1 MDLVTVNILESTMVS
16 ICREMGI
23 VLMRT
28 AYSTIFSEALDFTC
42 GLANMNGDLM
52 AVADYCPSQIG
63 GMPLLVKSCL
73 REIPASDI
81 EEGDIILHNDPYRG
95 GLHTPEHTFF
105 KPIFVDGELIGFAV
119 AIGHIQEVGG
129 MVPGG
134 FCGEATEVFHE
145 GIRVPPVKIKK
156 RGEDNV
162 EVWKLLLANVRTP
175 RINYGDLRALIAAVD
190 LGESRTAQVIKKY
203 GKVVFRET
211 IHDLLDYSERR
222 MRAELEAIPDG
233 VYGFK
238 DFIESDGVEEE
249 RTYAIEVEIH
259 KLGGDIIIDYAGSS
273 PQAKGPINATL
284 GVATSAAYN
293 AVLHMTDPSIPR
305 NSGCFRP
312 IRVLAP
318 PGTIVNVD
326 YPGPEVGGNTETHPR
341 IVGTIIGAMANA
353 VRDRTMA
360 AEGGTHSNLV
370 FGGVDAETGDFFIC
384 YDIAGV
390 GWGGRAF
397 ADGND
402 AVDSING
409 NCRPTP
415 IEVFETRFPWRVEYL
430 AFDPDSGGAGRFRG
444 GVGYTKQMICLN
456 DEVICSQMTDRHVF
470 PPWGLHGGK
479 QGSLGATLVL
489 KAGTQKWQ
497 TMREAYGK
505 KSTSRYSN
513 VRIKKG
519 DRLRLVSPGGG
530 GYGDPRE
537 RQRELIVNDIR
548 QGYVSLTAAE
558 REYGYKETSD
568 EVL

>member
-1 MDLVTVNILESTMVS
+1 MDPVTVNILDSTMVS

-42 GLANMNGDLM
+42 ALANMDGDLM

-63 GMPLLVKSCL
+63 GLPLLVKSCL
-73 REIPASDI
+73 QEIPPSDI
-81 EEGDIILHNDPYRG
+81 EKGDIILHNDPYRG

-105 KPIFVDGELIGFAV
+105 KPIFVDDELMGFAV

-134 FCGEATEVFHE
+134 FCGEATEIFHE
-145 GIRVPPVKIKK
+145 GIRVPPVKIRS
-156 RGEDNV
+156 RGKDNV

-175 RINYGDLRALIAAVD
+175 RVNYGDLCALIAAVD
-190 LGESRTAQVIKKY
+190 LGEARTVQTIQKY
-203 GKVVFRET
+203 GKGLFRET
-211 IHDLLDYSERR
+211 IRDLLDYAERR
-222 MRAELEAIPDG
+222 MRAELEAMPDG
-233 VYGFK
+233 IYPFK
-238 DFIESDGVEEE
+238 DYIESDGVEED
-249 RTYAIEVEIH
+249 RTHVIEVEVH
-259 KLGGDIIIDYAGSS
+259 KFGGEIVIDYAGSS
-273 PQAKGPINATL
+273 AQAKGPINATL

-341 IVGTIIGAMANA
+341 IVGTILGAMANA
-353 VRDRTMA
+353 VPNRTMA
-360 AEGGTHSNLV
+360 AEGGTHSNFV
-370 FGGVDAETGDFFIC
+370 FGGTDAESGEYFIC

-430 AFDPDSGGAGRFRG
+430 AFVTDSAGCGKFRG
-444 GVGYTKQMICLN
+444 GLGYAKQMICLN
-456 DEVICSQMTDRHVF
+456 EEVTCSQMTDRHVF

-479 QGSLGATLVL
+479 TGGLGATLVL
-489 KAGTQKWQ
+489 KAGTENWKD
-497 TMREAYGK
+497 MREAYGK

-513 VRIKKG
+513 VRIVKG

-530 GYGDPRE
+530 GYGDPRT
-537 RQRELIVNDIR
+537 RDREQIVYDIE
-548 QGYVSLTAAE
+548 QGYVSPAAAE
-558 REYGYKETSD
+558 RDYEYRK
-568 EVL
+568 V

>member
-1 MDLVTVNILESTMVS
+1 MDPVTMNILESTMVS

-23 VLMRT
+23 VLMKT

-42 GLANMNGDLM
+42 GLADMSGDLM

-63 GMPLLVKSCL
+63 GMPLLVKCCL
-73 REIPASDI
+73 LEIPTSDI
-81 EEGDIILHNDPYRG
+81 NEGDVILHNDPYRG

-105 KPIFVDGELIGFAV
+105 KPIFVDQELMGFSV

-175 RINYGDLRALIAAVD
+175 RVNYGDLRALIAAVD
-190 LGESRTAQVIKKY
+190 LGESRTLQVIRKY
-203 GKVVFRET
+203 GKAVFRET
-211 IHDLLDYSERR
+211 IRDLLDYSERR
-222 MRAELEAIPDG
+222 MRTELEAIPDG
-233 VYGFK
+233 IYGFK
-238 DFIESDGVEEE
+238 DYIESDGVDPD
-249 RTYAIEVEIH
+249 RTYTIAAEVH
-259 KLGGDIIIDYAGSS
+259 KFGDSIVIDYAGSS
-273 PQAKGPINATL
+273 SQAKGPINATL

-341 IVGTIIGAMANA
+341 IVGTIMGAMADAIPN
-353 VRDRTMA
+353 RTMA

-430 AFDPDSGGAGRFRG
+430 AFDTDSAGAGKFRG

-456 DEVICSQMTDRHVF
+456 DEITCSQMTDRHVF

-479 QGSLGATLVL
+479 QGGLGATLIS
-489 KAGTQKWQ
+489 KAATQEWQ
-497 TMREAYGK
+497 NMRQAFGK

-513 VRIKKG
+513 VRITKG

-530 GYGDPRE
+530 GYGEPKD
-537 RQRELIVNDIR
+537 RQRELIVNDIK
-548 QGYVSLTAAE
+548 QGYVSLAGAE
-558 REYGYKETSD
+558 RDYGYSETAH
-568 EVL
+568 

>member
-1 MDLVTVNILESTMVS
+1 MDPVAVNIMDSTIVS

-23 VLMRT
+23 VLMKT

-42 GLANMNGDLM
+42 GLANMDGDLM

-63 GMPLLVKSCL
+63 GLPHLVKSCL
-73 REIPASDI
+73 REIPASEI
-81 EEGDIILHNDPYRG
+81 EEGDVILHNDPYRG

-105 KPIFVDGELIGFAV
+105 KPIFVESELMGFAV

-134 FCGEATEVFHE
+134 FCGEATEIFHE
-145 GIRVPPVKIKK
+145 GIRVPPIKIKK
-156 RGEDNV
+156 RGQDSV

-175 RINYGDLRALIAAVD
+175 RANYGDLCALIAAVD
-190 LGESRTAQVIKKY
+190 LGESRTVQVIEKY
-203 GKVVFRET
+203 GKALFRET
-211 IHDLLDYSERR
+211 IRDLLDYSERR

-233 VYGFK
+233 IYPFK
-238 DFIESDGVEEE
+238 DYIESDGVEEE
-249 RTYAIEVEIH
+249 RTYVIEVEVH
-259 KLGGDIIIDYAGSS
+259 KFGSEIVIDYAGSS
-273 PQAKGPINATL
+273 IQAKGPINATL

-326 YPGPEVGGNTETHPR
+326 YPAPEVGGNTETHPR
-341 IVGTIIGAMANA
+341 IVGTILGAMANA
-353 VRDRTMA
+353 VPNRTMA
-360 AEGGTHSNLV
+360 AEGGTHSNFV
-370 FGGVDAETGDFFIC
+370 FGGVDAETGDYFIC

-402 AVDSING
+402 GVDSING

-415 IEVFETRFPWRVEYL
+415 IEVFETRFPWRVDYL
-430 AFDPDSGGAGRFRG
+430 AFDTDSGGAGKFRG
-444 GVGYTKQMICLN
+444 GVGYTKQMLCLN
-456 DEVICSQMTDRHVF
+456 EEVTCSQMTDRHLF
-470 PPWGLHGGK
+470 APWGLYGGK
-479 QGSLGATLVL
+479 PGGLGATLVL
-489 KAGTQKWQ
+489 KAGSARWQ
-497 TMREAYGK
+497 DMREAYGK

-513 VRIKKG
+513 VRIRKG

-530 GYGDPRE
+530 GYGKPRD
-537 RQRELIVNDIR
+537 RDAELVLSDIE
-548 QGYVSLTAAE
+548 QGYVSATAAE
-558 REYGYKETSD
+558 REYGFRGNGK
-568 EVL
+568 

>member
-1 MDLVTVNILESTMVS
+1 MDPVTVNILESTMVS

-23 VLMRT
+23 VLMKT

-42 GLANMNGDLM
+42 GLANMEGDLI

-63 GMPLLVKSCL
+63 GLPLLVKSCL
-73 REIPASDI
+73 REIPVSEL

-105 KPIFVDGELIGFAV
+105 KPIYVEQELMGFAV

-134 FCGEATEVFHE
+134 FCGEATEIFHE

-156 RGEDNV
+156 RGKDNL

-175 RINYGDLRALIAAVD
+175 RTNFGDLSALIAAVD
-190 LGESRTAQVIKKY
+190 LGESRSVQTIKKY
-203 GKVVFRET
+203 GKALFAET
-211 IHDLLDYSERR
+211 IKDLLDYSERR
-222 MRAELEAIPDG
+222 MRAELRAIPDG
-233 VYGFK
+233 IYRFK
-238 DFIESDGVEEE
+238 DNIESDGVDEG
-249 RTYAIEVEIH
+249 RTYVIEVEAH
-259 KLGGDIIIDYAGSS
+259 KSGDEIIIDYYGSS

-318 PGTIVNVD
+318 PGTILNVD

-341 IVGTIIGAMANA
+341 IVGTILGAMANA
-353 VRDRTMA
+353 VPNRTMA
-360 AEGGTHSNLV
+360 AEGGTHSNFV
-370 FGGVDAETGDFFIC
+370 FGGVDAETGDYFIC

-390 GWGGRAF
+390 GWGGRSF

-402 AVDSING
+402 GVDSING

-415 IEVFETRFPWRVEYL
+415 IEVFETRFPWRVEFL
-430 AFDPDSGGAGRFRG
+430 AFDTDSGGAGKFRG

-456 DEVICSQMTDRHVF
+456 DEVTCSQMTDRHLF
-470 PPWGLHGGK
+470 APWGLHGGK
-479 QGSLGATLVL
+479 PGGLGATLIL
-489 KAGTQKWQ
+489 KAASETWQ
-497 TMREAYGK
+497 NVREAYGK

-513 VRIKKG
+513 ITIRKG
-519 DRLRLVSPGGG
+519 DRIRLASPGGG
-530 GYGDPRE
+530 GFGNPGDRD
-537 RQRELIVNDIR
+537 RSLVLNDVL
-548 QGYVSLTAAE
+548 QGYVSSAAAE
-558 REYGYKETSD
+558 REYDFKAKA
-568 EVL
+568 V

>member
-1 MDLVTVNILESTMVS
+1 MDPVTVNILESTMVS

-23 VLMRT
+23 VLMKT

-42 GLANMNGDLM
+42 GLANMDGDLI

-63 GMPLLVKSCL
+63 GLPLLVKSCL
-73 REIPASDI
+73 REIPVSEI

-105 KPIFVDGELIGFAV
+105 KPIYVEQELMGFAV

-134 FCGEATEVFHE
+134 FCGEATEIFHE

-156 RGEDNV
+156 RGKDNL

-175 RINYGDLRALIAAVD
+175 RTNFGDLSALIAAVD
-190 LGESRTAQVIKKY
+190 LGESRAVLTIEKY
-203 GKVVFRET
+203 GKGLFAET
-211 IHDLLDYSERR
+211 IKDLLDYSERR
-222 MRAELEAIPDG
+222 MRAELRTIPNG
-233 VYGFK
+233 IYRFK
-238 DFIESDGVEEE
+238 DNIESDGVDEG
-249 RTYAIEVEIH
+249 RTYVIEVEAH
-259 KLGGDIIIDYAGSS
+259 KSGDEIIIDYFGSS
-273 PQAKGPINATL
+273 AQAKGPINATL

-318 PGTIVNVD
+318 PGTILNVD

-341 IVGTIIGAMANA
+341 IVGTILGAMANA
-353 VRDRTMA
+353 VPNRTMA
-360 AEGGTHSNLV
+360 AEGGTHSNFV
-370 FGGVDAETGDFFIC
+370 FGGVDAETGDYFIC

-390 GWGGRAF
+390 GWGGRSF

-402 AVDSING
+402 GVDSING

-415 IEVFETRFPWRVEYL
+415 IEVFETRFPWRVEFL
-430 AFDPDSGGAGRFRG
+430 AFDTDSGGAGKFRG

-456 DEVICSQMTDRHVF
+456 DEVTCSQMTDRHLF
-470 PPWGLHGGK
+470 APWGLHGGK
-479 QGSLGATLVL
+479 PGGLGATLIL
-489 KAGTQKWQ
+489 KAGSEAWQ
-497 TMREAYGK
+497 TVREAYGK

-513 VRIKKG
+513 IVIRKG
-519 DRLRLVSPGGG
+519 DRIRLVSPGGG
-530 GYGDPRE
+530 GFGNPEE
-537 RQRELIVNDIR
+537 RDRSLVLNDVL
-548 QGYVSLTAAE
+548 QGYVSQAALE
-558 REYGYKETSD
+558 REYGFKGQG
-568 EVL
+568 V

>member
-1 MDLVTVNILESTMVS
+1 MDPVTVNILESTMVS

-23 VLMRT
+23 VLMKT

-42 GLANMNGDLM
+42 GLANMNGDLI

-63 GMPLLVKSCL
+63 GLPLLVKSCL
-73 REIPASDI
+73 REIPVSEI
-81 EEGDIILHNDPYRG
+81 EQGDIILHNDPYRG

-105 KPIFVDGELIGFAV
+105 KPIFVEQELMGFAV

-134 FCGEATEVFHE
+134 FCGEATEIFHE

-156 RGEDNV
+156 RGRDNL

-175 RINYGDLRALIAAVD
+175 RTNFGDLSALIAAVD
-190 LGESRTAQVIKKY
+190 LGESRAVQTIQKY
-203 GKVVFRET
+203 GKALFAET
-211 IHDLLDYSERR
+211 INDLLDYSERR
-222 MRAELEAIPDG
+222 MRAELRAIPDG
-233 VYGFK
+233 IYRFT
-238 DFIESDGVEEE
+238 DNIESDGVDEG
-249 RTYAIEVEIH
+249 RTYVIAVEAH
-259 KLGGDIIIDYAGSS
+259 KSGDEIIVDYYGSS

-318 PGTIVNVD
+318 PGTILNVD

-341 IVGTIIGAMANA
+341 IVGTILGAMANA
-353 VRDRTMA
+353 VPNRTMA
-360 AEGGTHSNLV
+360 AEGGTHSNFV
-370 FGGVDAETGDFFIC
+370 FGGVDSDSGDYFIC

-390 GWGGRAF
+390 GWGGRSF

-402 AVDSING
+402 GVDSING

-415 IEVFETRFPWRVEYL
+415 IEVFETRFPWRVESL
-430 AFDPDSGGAGRFRG
+430 AFDTDSGGAGKFRG

-456 DEVICSQMTDRHVF
+456 DEVTCSQMTDRHLF
-470 PPWGLHGGK
+470 APWGLHGGK
-479 QGSLGATLVL
+479 PGGLGATLIL
-489 KAGTQKWQ
+489 KAGSDTWQ
-497 TMREAYGK
+497 NVREAYGK

-513 VRIKKG
+513 ITIRKG
-519 DRLRLVSPGGG
+519 DRIRLTSPGGG
-530 GYGDPRE
+530 GFGNPESRDRS
-537 RQRELIVNDIR
+537 LVLNDVL
-548 QGYVSLTAAE
+548 QGYVSPATAE
-558 REYGYKETSD
+558 REYGFKG
-568 EVL
+568 EV

>member
-1 MDLVTVNILESTMVS
+1 MDPVAVNIVDSTMVS

-23 VLMRT
+23 VLMKT

-42 GLANMNGDLM
+42 GLANMDGDLM

-63 GMPLLVKSCL
+63 GLPHLVKSCL
-73 REIPASDI
+73 KEIPASEI
-81 EEGDIILHNDPYRG
+81 EDGDVILHNDPYRG

-105 KPIFVDGELIGFAV
+105 KPIFVEGELMGFAV

-134 FCGEATEVFHE
+134 FCGEATEIFHE
-145 GIRVPPVKIKK
+145 GLRVPPIKIKK
-156 RGEDNV
+156 RGKDSV

-175 RINYGDLRALIAAVD
+175 RANYGDLCALIAAVD
-190 LGESRTAQVIKKY
+190 LGESRTVQVIEKY
-203 GKVVFRET
+203 GKALFRET
-211 IHDLLDYSERR
+211 IRDLLDYSERR

-233 VYGFK
+233 IYPFK
-238 DFIESDGVEEE
+238 DYIESDGVDEE
-249 RTYAIEVEIH
+249 RTYVIEVEVH
-259 KLGGDIIIDYAGSS
+259 KFGSEIVIDYAGSS
-273 PQAKGPINATL
+273 IQAKGPINATL

-293 AVLHMTDPSIPR
+293 AVLHMTDPSVPR

-326 YPGPEVGGNTETHPR
+326 YPAPEVGGNTETHPR
-341 IVGTIIGAMANA
+341 IVGTILGAMANA
-353 VRDRTMA
+353 VPNRTMA
-360 AEGGTHSNLV
+360 AEGGTHSNFV
-370 FGGVDAETGDFFIC
+370 FGGIDAETGDYFIC

-402 AVDSING
+402 GVDSING

-430 AFDPDSGGAGRFRG
+430 AFDTDSGGAGKFRG

-456 DEVICSQMTDRHVF
+456 EEVTCSQMTDRHLF
-470 PPWGLHGGK
+470 APWGLYGGRP
-479 QGSLGATLVL
+479 GGLGATLIL
-489 KAGTQKWQ
+489 KAGSARWQ
-497 TMREAYGK
+497 DMREAYGK

-530 GYGDPRE
+530 GYGEPRD
-537 RQRELIVNDIR
+537 RDAELVLSDIQ
-548 QGYVSLTAAE
+548 QGYVSAPAAE
-558 REYGYKETSD
+558 REYGFKGNGK
-568 EVL
+568 

>member
-1 MDLVTVNILESTMVS
+1 MDPVTINILESTMVS

-23 VLMRT
+23 VLMKT

-42 GLANMNGDLM
+42 GLAEMNGDLM

-73 REIPASDI
+73 QEIPVSEI
-81 EEGDIILHNDPYRG
+81 EEGDVILHNDPYRG

-105 KPIFVDGELIGFAV
+105 KPIFVGGELMGFAV

-134 FCGEATEVFHE
+134 FCGEATEIFHE
-145 GIRVPPVKIKK
+145 GLRVPPVKIKK
-156 RGEDNV
+156 RGADNV

-175 RINYGDLRALIAAVD
+175 RVNYGDLRALIAAVD
-190 LGESRTAQVIKKY
+190 IGAARAAQVIMKY
-203 GKVVFRET
+203 GKTVFREA
-211 IHDLLDYSERR
+211 IHDLLDYSECR
-222 MRAELEAIPDG
+222 MRAELESIPDG
-233 VYGFK
+233 IYGFE
-238 DFIESDGVEEE
+238 DYIESDGVDAD
-249 RTYAIEVEIH
+249 RTYAIKVEVH
-259 KLGGDIIIDYAGSS
+259 KFGGSIVVDYDGSS
-273 PQAKGPINATL
+273 RQAKGPINATL

-353 VRDRTMA
+353 VPNRTMA

-370 FGGVDAETGDFFIC
+370 FGGVDAETGEFFIC

-402 AVDSING
+402 GVDSING

-430 AFDPDSGGAGRFRG
+430 AFDTDSGGAGKFRG

-456 DEVICSQMTDRHVF
+456 DEIICSQMTDRHLF
-470 PPWGLHGGK
+470 APWGLNGG
-479 QGSLGATLVL
+479 QSGGLGATLFL
-489 KAGTQKWQ
+489 RAGTQEWQ
-497 TMREAYGK
+497 TMREAFGK
-505 KSTSRYSN
+505 NSSSRYSN
-513 VRIKKG
+513 VRIMKH
-519 DRLRLVSPGGG
+519 DRLRLTSPGGG
-530 GYGDPRE
+530 GYGEPRT
-537 RQRELIVNDIR
+537 RLRELIVNDLE
-548 QGYVSLTAAE
+548 QGYVSLACAE
-558 REYGYKETSD
+558 QYYGHREGIG
-568 EVL
+568 

>member
-1 MDLVTVNILESTMVS
+1 MDPIAVNIMDSTMVS

-23 VLMRT
+23 VLMKT

-42 GLANMNGDLM
+42 GLDNMDGDLM

-63 GMPLLVKSCL
+63 GLPHLVKSCL
-73 REIPASDI
+73 REIPASEI
-81 EEGDIILHNDPYRG
+81 EEGDVILHNDPYRG

-105 KPIFVDGELIGFAV
+105 KPIFVEGELMGFAV

-134 FCGEATEVFHE
+134 FCGEATEIFHE
-145 GIRVPPVKIKK
+145 GIRVPPIKIKK
-156 RGEDNV
+156 RGKDSV

-175 RINYGDLRALIAAVD
+175 RANYGDLCALIAAVD
-190 LGESRTAQVIKKY
+190 LGESRTVQVIEKY
-203 GKVVFRET
+203 GKVAFSET
-211 IHDLLDYSERR
+211 IRDLLDYSERR
-222 MRAELEAIPDG
+222 MRAEIEAIPDG
-233 VYGFK
+233 IYPFK
-238 DFIESDGVEEE
+238 DYIESDGVEEE
-249 RTYAIEVEIH
+249 RTYVIEVEVH
-259 KLGGDIIIDYAGSS
+259 KFGSEIVIDYAGSS
-273 PQAKGPINATL
+273 IQAKGPINATL

-326 YPGPEVGGNTETHPR
+326 YPAPEVGGNTETHPR
-341 IVGTIIGAMANA
+341 IVGTILGAMANA
-353 VRDRTMA
+353 VPNRTMA
-360 AEGGTHSNLV
+360 AEGGTHSNFV
-370 FGGVDAETGDFFIC
+370 FGGVDAETGDYFIC

-402 AVDSING
+402 GVDSING

-430 AFDPDSGGAGRFRG
+430 AFDTDSGGAGKFRG

-456 DEVICSQMTDRHVF
+456 EEVTCSQMTDRHLF
-470 PPWGLHGGK
+470 APWGLYGGRP
-479 QGSLGATLVL
+479 GGLGATLVL
-489 KAGTQKWQ
+489 KAGNAKWQ
-497 TMREAYGK
+497 DMREAYGK

-513 VRIKKG
+513 VRIRRG

-530 GYGDPRE
+530 GYGEPRN
-537 RQRELIVNDIR
+537 RDAELVSSDIK
-548 QGYVSLTAAE
+548 QGYVSALAAE
-558 REYGYKETSD
+558 REYGFKGNGK
-568 EVL
+568 

>member
-1 MDLVTVNILESTMVS
+1 MDPVAVNIMDSTMVS

-23 VLMRT
+23 VLMKT

-42 GLANMNGDLM
+42 GLANMDGDLM

-63 GMPLLVKSCL
+63 GLPHLVKSCL
-73 REIPASDI
+73 REIPVSEI
-81 EEGDIILHNDPYRG
+81 EEGDVILHNDPYRG

-105 KPIFVDGELIGFAV
+105 KPIFVEGELMGFAV

-134 FCGEATEVFHE
+134 FCGEATEIFHE
-145 GIRVPPVKIKK
+145 GIRVPPIKIKK
-156 RGEDNV
+156 RGKDSV

-175 RINYGDLRALIAAVD
+175 RANYGDLCALIAAVD
-190 LGESRTAQVIKKY
+190 LGESRTVQVIEKY
-203 GKVVFRET
+203 GKTLFRET
-211 IHDLLDYSERR
+211 IRDLLDYSERR
-222 MRAELEAIPDG
+222 MRAEIEAIPDG
-233 VYGFK
+233 IYPFK
-238 DFIESDGVEEE
+238 DYIESDGVDED
-249 RTYAIEVEIH
+249 RTYVIEVEVH
-259 KLGGDIIIDYAGSS
+259 KFGSEIVIDYAGSS
-273 PQAKGPINATL
+273 IQAKGPINATL
-284 GVATSAAYN
+284 GVGTSAAYN

-326 YPGPEVGGNTETHPR
+326 YPAPEVGGNTETHPR
-341 IVGTIIGAMANA
+341 IVGTILGAMANA
-353 VRDRTMA
+353 VPNRTMA
-360 AEGGTHSNLV
+360 AEGGTHSNFV
-370 FGGVDAETGDFFIC
+370 FGGVDAETGDYFIC

-402 AVDSING
+402 GVDSING

-430 AFDPDSGGAGRFRG
+430 AFDTDSGGAGKFRG

-456 DEVICSQMTDRHVF
+456 EEVTCSQMTDRHLF
-470 PPWGLHGGK
+470 APWGLYGGRP
-479 QGSLGATLVL
+479 GGLGATLVL
-489 KAGTQKWQ
+489 KAGDAKWQ
-497 TMREAYGK
+497 NMREAYGK

-513 VRIKKG
+513 VRIRKG

-530 GYGDPRE
+530 GYGEPRD
-537 RQRELIVNDIR
+537 RDAELVSSDIK
-548 QGYVSLTAAE
+548 QGYVSVTAAE
-558 REYGYKETSD
+558 REYGFKGNGK
-568 EVL
+568 

>member
-1 MDLVTVNILESTMVS
+1 MDPVAVNIMDSTMVS

-23 VLMRT
+23 VLMKT

-42 GLANMNGDLM
+42 GIANMDGDLM

-63 GMPLLVKSCL
+63 GLPHLVKSCL
-73 REIPASDI
+73 REIPASEI
-81 EEGDIILHNDPYRG
+81 EEGDVILHNDPYRG

-105 KPIFVDGELIGFAV
+105 KPIFVEGELMGFAV
-119 AIGHIQEVGG
+119 AIGHIQEIGG

-134 FCGEATEVFHE
+134 FCGEATEIFHE
-145 GIRVPPVKIKK
+145 GIRVPPIKIKK
-156 RGEDNV
+156 RGKDSV

-175 RINYGDLRALIAAVD
+175 RANYGDLCALIAAVD
-190 LGESRTAQVIKKY
+190 LGETRTVQVIQKY
-203 GKVVFRET
+203 GKALFGET
-211 IHDLLDYSERR
+211 ICDLLNYSERR

-233 VYGFK
+233 IYPFK
-238 DFIESDGVEEE
+238 DYIESDGVDEE
-249 RTYAIEVEIH
+249 RTYVIEVEVH
-259 KLGGDIIIDYAGSS
+259 KFGSEIVIDYAGSS
-273 PQAKGPINATL
+273 VQAKGPINATL

-326 YPGPEVGGNTETHPR
+326 YPAPEVGGNTETHPR
-341 IVGTIIGAMANA
+341 IVGTILGAMANA
-353 VRDRTMA
+353 VPNRTMA
-360 AEGGTHSNLV
+360 AEGGTHSNFV
-370 FGGVDAETGDFFIC
+370 FGGVDAETGDYFIC

-402 AVDSING
+402 GVDSING

-430 AFDPDSGGAGRFRG
+430 AFDTDSGGAGKFRG

-456 DEVICSQMTDRHVF
+456 EEVTCSQMTDRHLF
-470 PPWGLHGGK
+470 APWGLYGGRP
-479 QGSLGATLVL
+479 GGLGATLVL
-489 KAGTQKWQ
+489 KAGNAKWQ
-497 TMREAYGK
+497 DMREAYGK

-513 VRIKKG
+513 VRIRRG

-530 GYGDPRE
+530 GYGEPRD
-537 RQRELIVNDIR
+537 RDAELVLSDIK
-548 QGYVSLTAAE
+548 QGYVSATAAE
-558 REYGYKETSD
+558 REYGFKGNGK
-568 EVL
+568 

>member
-1 MDLVTVNILESTMVS
+1 MDPVTVNILESTLVS

-23 VLMRT
+23 VLMKT

-42 GLANMNGDLM
+42 GLANMEGDLI

-63 GMPLLVKSCL
+63 GLPLLVKSCL
-73 REIPASDI
+73 REIPVSEI

-105 KPIFVDGELIGFAV
+105 KPIFVDQELMGFAV

-134 FCGEATEVFHE
+134 FCGEATEIFHE

-156 RGEDNV
+156 RGRDNL

-175 RINYGDLRALIAAVD
+175 RTNFGDLSALIAAVD
-190 LGESRTAQVIKKY
+190 LGESRAVQTIEKY
-203 GKVVFRET
+203 GKALFSET
-211 IHDLLDYSERR
+211 INDLLDYSERR
-222 MRAELEAIPDG
+222 MRAELRAIPDG
-233 VYGFK
+233 IYRFK
-238 DFIESDGVEEE
+238 DKIESDGVDEG
-249 RTYAIEVEIH
+249 RTYVIEVEVH
-259 KLGGDIIIDYAGSS
+259 KSEDEIIIDYFGSS
-273 PQAKGPINATL
+273 AQAKGPINATL

-318 PGTIVNVD
+318 PGTILNVD

-341 IVGTIIGAMANA
+341 IVGTILGAMANA
-353 VRDRTMA
+353 VPNRTMA
-360 AEGGTHSNLV
+360 AEGGTHSNFV
-370 FGGVDAETGDFFIC
+370 FGGVDADTGDYFIC

-390 GWGGRAF
+390 GWGGRSF

-402 AVDSING
+402 GVDSING

-415 IEVFETRFPWRVEYL
+415 IEVFETRFPWRVEFL
-430 AFDPDSGGAGRFRG
+430 AFDADSGGAGKFRG

-456 DEVICSQMTDRHVF
+456 DEVTCSQMTDRHLF
-470 PPWGLHGGK
+470 APWGLHGGK
-479 QGSLGATLVL
+479 PGGLGATLIL
-489 KAGTQKWQ
+489 KAGSKAWQ
-497 TMREAYGK
+497 TVREAYGK

-513 VRIKKG
+513 VVIRKG
-519 DRLRLVSPGGG
+519 DRIRLVSPGGG
-530 GYGDPRE
+530 GFGDPGE
-537 RQRELIVNDIR
+537 RDWGLVLNDVL
-548 QGYVSLTAAE
+548 QGYVSQAAAE
-558 REYGYKETSD
+558 REYGFKGQAI
-568 EVL
+568 

>member
-1 MDLVTVNILESTMVS
+1 
-16 ICREMGI
+16 MG
-23 VLMRT
+23 
-28 AYSTIFSEALDFTC
+28 FS
-42 GLANMNGDLM
+42 
-52 AVADYCPSQIG
+52 
-63 GMPLLVKSCL
+63 
-73 REIPASDI
+73 
-81 EEGDIILHNDPYRG
+81 
-95 GLHTPEHTFF
+95 
-105 KPIFVDGELIGFAV
+105 V

-175 RINYGDLRALIAAVD
+175 RVNYGDLRALIAAVD
-190 LGESRTAQVIKKY
+190 LGESRTVQVIRKY
-203 GKVVFRET
+203 GKAVFRET
-211 IHDLLDYSERR
+211 IRDLLDYSERR

-233 VYGFK
+233 IYGFK
-238 DFIESDGVEEE
+238 DYIESDGVD
-249 RTYAIEVEIH
+249 A
-259 KLGGDIIIDYAGSS
+259 
-273 PQAKGPINATL
+273 
-284 GVATSAAYN
+284 
-293 AVLHMTDPSIPR
+293 
-305 NSGCFRP
+305 
-312 IRVLAP
+312 
-318 PGTIVNVD
+318 TIVNVD

-341 IVGTIIGAMANA
+341 IVGTIMGAMAKA
-353 VRDRTMA
+353 VPNRTMA

-430 AFDPDSGGAGRFRG
+430 AFDTDSAGAGKFRG

-456 DEVICSQMTDRHVF
+456 DEIICSQMTDRHVF
-470 PPWGLHGGK
+470 APWGLHGGK
-479 QGSLGATLVL
+479 QGGLGATLIL
-489 KAGTQKWQ
+489 KAATQEWQ
-497 TMREAYGK
+497 NMRQAFGK

-513 VRIKKG
+513 VRITKG

-530 GYGDPRE
+530 GYGEPKD
-537 RQRELIVNDIR
+537 RQRELIVSDIK
-548 QGYVSLTAAE
+548 QGYVSLLGAE
-558 REYGYKETSD
+558 REYGYSE
-568 EVL
+568 EQHEIL

>member
-1 MDLVTVNILESTMVS
+1 MNPVAVNIMDSTMVS

-23 VLMRT
+23 VLMKT

-42 GLANMNGDLM
+42 ALANMEGDLM

-63 GMPLLVKSCL
+63 GLPHLVKSCL
-73 REIPASDI
+73 REIPTSEI
-81 EEGDIILHNDPYRG
+81 EEGDVILHNDPYRG

-105 KPIFVDGELIGFAV
+105 KPIFVESELMGFAV

-134 FCGEATEVFHE
+134 FCGEATEIFHE
-145 GIRVPPVKIKK
+145 GIRVPPIKIKK
-156 RGEDNV
+156 RGKDIV

-175 RINYGDLRALIAAVD
+175 RANYGDLCALIAAVD
-190 LGESRTAQVIKKY
+190 LGESRTVQVVEKY
-203 GKVVFRET
+203 GKVLFGET
-211 IHDLLDYSERR
+211 IRDLLDYSERR
-222 MRAELEAIPDG
+222 MRAEVGAIPDG
-233 VYGFK
+233 IYPFK
-238 DFIESDGVEEE
+238 DYIESDGVDEK
-249 RTYAIEVEIH
+249 RTYVIEVEVH
-259 KLGGDIIIDYAGSS
+259 KFGSEIVIDYAGSS
-273 PQAKGPINATL
+273 VQAKGPINATL

-326 YPGPEVGGNTETHPR
+326 YPAPEVGGNTETHPR
-341 IVGTIIGAMANA
+341 IVGTILGAMANA
-353 VRDRTMA
+353 VPNRTMA
-360 AEGGTHSNLV
+360 AEGGTHSNFV
-370 FGGVDAETGDFFIC
+370 FGGVDAETGDYFIC

-402 AVDSING
+402 GVDSING

-430 AFDPDSGGAGRFRG
+430 AFDTDSAGAGKFRG
-444 GVGYTKQMICLN
+444 GLGYTKQMVCLN
-456 DEVICSQMTDRHVF
+456 DEVTCSQMTDRHLF
-470 PPWGLHGGK
+470 APWGLYGGK
-479 QGSLGATLVL
+479 PGGLGATLVL
-489 KAGTQKWQ
+489 KAGNVRWQ
-497 TMREAYGK
+497 DMREAYGK

-513 VRIKKG
+513 VRIEKG
-519 DRLRLVSPGGG
+519 DRLRLRSPGGG
-530 GYGDPRE
+530 GYGDPQE
-537 RQRELIVNDIR
+537 RDRQLVLSDIK
-548 QGYVSLTAAE
+548 QGYVSATAAE
-558 REYGYKETSD
+558 REYSFKGSVK
-568 EVL
+568 

>member
-1 MDLVTVNILESTMVS
+1 MVS

-42 GLANMNGDLM
+42 ALANMDGDLM

-63 GMPLLVKSCL
+63 GLPLLVKSCL
-73 REIPASDI
+73 QEIPPSDI
-81 EEGDIILHNDPYRG
+81 EKGDIILHNDPYRG

-105 KPIFVDGELIGFAV
+105 KPIFVDDELMGFAV

-134 FCGEATEVFHE
+134 FCGEATEIFHE
-145 GIRVPPVKIKK
+145 GIRVPPVKIRS
-156 RGEDNV
+156 RGKDNV

-175 RINYGDLRALIAAVD
+175 RVNYGDLCALIAAVD
-190 LGESRTAQVIKKY
+190 LGEARTVQTIQKY
-203 GKVVFRET
+203 GKGLFRET
-211 IHDLLDYSERR
+211 IRDLLDYAERR
-222 MRAELEAIPDG
+222 MRAELEAMPDG
-233 VYGFK
+233 IYPFK
-238 DFIESDGVEEE
+238 DYIESDGVEED
-249 RTYAIEVEIH
+249 RTHVIEVEVH
-259 KLGGDIIIDYAGSS
+259 KFGGEIVIDYAGSS
-273 PQAKGPINATL
+273 AQAKGPINATL

-341 IVGTIIGAMANA
+341 IVGTILGAMANA
-353 VRDRTMA
+353 VPNRTMA
-360 AEGGTHSNLV
+360 AEGGTHSNFV
-370 FGGVDAETGDFFIC
+370 FGGTDAESGEYFIC

-430 AFDPDSGGAGRFRG
+430 AFVTDSAGCGKFRG
-444 GVGYTKQMICLN
+444 GLGYAKQMICLN
-456 DEVICSQMTDRHVF
+456 EEVTCSQMTDRHVF

-479 QGSLGATLVL
+479 TGGLGATLVL
-489 KAGTQKWQ
+489 KAGTENWKD
-497 TMREAYGK
+497 MREAYGK

-513 VRIKKG
+513 VRIVKG

-530 GYGDPRE
+530 GYGDPRT
-537 RQRELIVNDIR
+537 RDREQIVYDIE
-548 QGYVSLTAAE
+548 QGYVSPAAAE
-558 REYGYKETSD
+558 RGYEYRK
-568 EVL
+568 V

>member
-1 MDLVTVNILESTMVS
+1 MDPVAVNIMDSTMVS

-23 VLMRT
+23 VLMKT

-42 GLANMNGDLM
+42 GLANMDGDLM

-63 GMPLLVKSCL
+63 GLPHLVKSCL
-73 REIPASDI
+73 REIPVSEI
-81 EEGDIILHNDPYRG
+81 EEGDVILHNDPYRG

-105 KPIFVDGELIGFAV
+105 KPIFVEGELMGFAV

-134 FCGEATEVFHE
+134 FCGEATEIFHE
-145 GIRVPPVKIKK
+145 GIRVPPIKIKK
-156 RGEDNV
+156 RGQDSV

-175 RINYGDLRALIAAVD
+175 RANYGDLCALIAAVD
-190 LGESRTAQVIKKY
+190 LGESRTVQVIEKC
-203 GKVVFRET
+203 GKALFRET
-211 IHDLLDYSERR
+211 IRDLLDYSERR
-222 MRAELEAIPDG
+222 MRAELVAIPDG
-233 VYGFK
+233 IYPFK
-238 DFIESDGVEEE
+238 DYIESDGVDEN
-249 RTYAIEVEIH
+249 RTYVIEVEVH
-259 KLGGDIIIDYAGSS
+259 KFGSEIVIDYAGSS
-273 PQAKGPINATL
+273 IQAKGPINATL

-326 YPGPEVGGNTETHPR
+326 YPAPEVGGNTETHPR
-341 IVGTIIGAMANA
+341 IVGTILGAMANA
-353 VRDRTMA
+353 VPNRTMA
-360 AEGGTHSNLV
+360 AEGGTHSNFV
-370 FGGVDAETGDFFIC
+370 FGGVDAETGDYFIC

-402 AVDSING
+402 GVDSING

-415 IEVFETRFPWRVEYL
+415 IEVFETRFPWRIEYL
-430 AFDPDSGGAGRFRG
+430 AFDTDSGGAGKFRG

-456 DEVICSQMTDRHVF
+456 EEVTCSQMTDRHLF
-470 PPWGLHGGK
+470 APWGLYGGRP
-479 QGSLGATLVL
+479 GGLGATLVL
-489 KAGTQKWQ
+489 KAGNAEWQ
-497 TMREAYGK
+497 DMREAYGK

-513 VRIKKG
+513 VRIRKG

-530 GYGDPRE
+530 GYGEPRD
-537 RQRELIVNDIR
+537 RDAELVLSDIK
-548 QGYVSLTAAE
+548 QGYISATAAE
-558 REYGYKETSD
+558 REYGFKGNGK
-568 EVL
+568 

>member
-1 MDLVTVNILESTMVS
+1 MDPVTVNILDSTMVS

-42 GLANMNGDLM
+42 ALANMDGDLM

-63 GMPLLVKSCL
+63 GLPLLVKSCL
-73 REIPASDI
+73 QEIPPSDI
-81 EEGDIILHNDPYRG
+81 EKGDIILHNDPYRG

-105 KPIFVDGELIGFAV
+105 KPIFVDDELMGFAV

-134 FCGEATEVFHE
+134 FCGEATEIFHE
-145 GIRVPPVKIKK
+145 GIRVPPVKIRS
-156 RGEDNV
+156 RGKDNV

-175 RINYGDLRALIAAVD
+175 RVNYGDLCALIAAVD
-190 LGESRTAQVIKKY
+190 LGEARTVQTIQKY
-203 GKVVFRET
+203 GKGLFRET
-211 IHDLLDYSERR
+211 IRDLLDYAERR
-222 MRAELEAIPDG
+222 MRAELEAMPDG
-233 VYGFK
+233 IYPFK
-238 DFIESDGVEEE
+238 DYIESDGVEED
-249 RTYAIEVEIH
+249 RTHVIEVEVH
-259 KLGGDIIIDYAGSS
+259 KFGGEIVIDYAGSS
-273 PQAKGPINATL
+273 AQAKGPINATL

-341 IVGTIIGAMANA
+341 IVGTILGAMANA
-353 VRDRTMA
+353 VPNRTMA
-360 AEGGTHSNLV
+360 AEGGTHSNFV
-370 FGGVDAETGDFFIC
+370 FGGTDAESGEYFIC

-430 AFDPDSGGAGRFRG
+430 AFVTDSAGCGKFRG
-444 GVGYTKQMICLN
+444 GLGYAKQMICLN
-456 DEVICSQMTDRHVF
+456 EEVTCSQMTDRHVF

-479 QGSLGATLVL
+479 TGGLGATLVL
-489 KAGTQKWQ
+489 KAGTENWKD
-497 TMREAYGK
+497 MREAYGK

-513 VRIKKG
+513 VRIVKG

-530 GYGDPRE
+530 GYGDPRT
-537 RQRELIVNDIR
+537 RDREQIVYDIE
-548 QGYVSLTAAE
+548 QGYVSPAAAE
-558 REYGYKETSD
+558 RGYEYRK
-568 EVL
+568 V